1 MSASTARPALTPL
14 TGSQKRLFA
23 FLGVATFFE
32 GFDQIALTQLLP
44 NIRAEFRLDEA
55 QGGMLVAFINVGT
68 VLAYFLVR
76 RADRSGRR
84 PVMALT
90 IAGYTVF
97 SFLSGLSPNA
107 VVFGTLQLVARIF
120 LLAEWAISMIYA
132 AEEFPADRRG
142 TVIGVISAFASLGSV
157 LCAGVVPILLHAPW
171 GWRTVY
177 FVGTIPLLMLAF
189 ARRSLGETRRFT
201 ELTQAAALDAP
212 AAHPYRAA
220 ATKGMPA
227 TPLLRILRGPY
238 RRRVLEL
245 ALIWGASYCC
255 TQVAVTFWKEF
266 AVHERQMSDAAVGGA
281 VAIAAVGA
289 MPLVFLAGKLIDRAG
304 RRRGAVL
311 IFTLTALGTFGAY
324 TLHGRWPLT
333 AALMIAI
340 FGTSAILTVL
350 NAYTTELVPTE
361 LRGDTFAWSNNLL
374 GRIGYVL
381 SPLVVGYAARS
392 VGWGPAV
399 AATAFFPIVALV
411 LILTLLPE
419 TSGQELE
426 QTSRVG

>member
-1 MSASTARPALTPL
+1 MRAVSAQTARPRPTPL
-14 TGSQKRLFA
+14 TGRQKRLFA

-55 QGGMLVAFINVGT
+55 QGGLLVAFINVGT

-84 PVMALT
+84 PVLALT

-97 SFLSGLSPNA
+97 SFLSGLAPNA
-107 VVFGTLQLVARIF
+107 IFFGVLQLVARIF

-157 LCAGVVPILLHAPW
+157 LCAGVVPLLLHAPW

-177 FVGTIPLLMLAF
+177 FVGTVPLLMLAF
-189 ARRSLGETRRFT
+189 ARRSLAETTRFT
-201 ELTQAAALDAP
+201 ELAGTRKLE
-212 AAHPYRAA
+212 
-220 ATKGMPA
+220 
-227 TPLLRILRGPY
+227 TPLFRILRGPY

-245 ALIWGASYCC
+245 ALIWGTSYCC

-266 AVHERQMSDAAVGGA
+266 AVHERQMTDAAVGRA

-304 RRRGAVL
+304 RRRGSIL
-311 IFTLTALGTFGAY
+311 IFAVTSIGTLGAY
-324 TLHGRWPLT
+324 TLHGPWALT
-333 AALMIAI
+333 AALMVAI
-340 FGTSAILTVL
+340 FGTTAILTVL
-350 NAYTTELVPTE
+350 NAFTAELVPTE
-361 LRGDTFAWSNNLL
+361 LRGDAFAWSNNLL
-374 GRIGYVL
+374 GRIGYVV
-381 SPLVVGYAARS
+381 SPLAVGYAAKS
-392 VGWGPAV
+392 FGWGPAV
-399 AATAFFPIVALV
+399 SATAFFPLVALA

-419 TSGQELE
+419 TSGEELE
-426 QTSRVG
+426 RTSRVD